1 MCEGQKKKN
10 KVSNEQ
16 INKVHKNAM
25 LTQGYDSYLWNPVH
39 RIIRKKISPPL
50 YMISSQLYQK
60 ENNIFLN
67 LIITIKLMLGSFP
80 YRKQTEKF
88 NETVTSLTPPKL
100 EVYFFKISLI

>member
-1 MCEGQKKKN
+1 MCEGQKKKK

-25 LTQGYDSYLWNPVH
+25 LTQGYDSYLWNPAH

-67 LIITIKLMLGSFP
+67 LIITIKLMLGGMVDPFHTGN
-80 YRKQTEKF
+80 KQK
-88 NETVTSLTPPKL
+88 SSMKL
-100 EVYFFKISLI
+100 LHR

>member
-1 MCEGQKKKN
+1 
-10 KVSNEQ
+10 
-16 INKVHKNAM
+16 M

-67 LIITIKLMLGSFP
+67 LIITIKLMLGGMDDPFHTGN
-80 YRKQTEKF
+80 KQK
-88 NETVTSLTPPKL
+88 SSMKL
-100 EVYFFKISLI
+100 LHR